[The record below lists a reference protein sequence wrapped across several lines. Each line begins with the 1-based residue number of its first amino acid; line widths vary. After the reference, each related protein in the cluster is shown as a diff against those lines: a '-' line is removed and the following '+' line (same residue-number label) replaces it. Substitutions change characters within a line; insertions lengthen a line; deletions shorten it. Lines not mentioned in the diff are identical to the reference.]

1 MTVDQKLSL
10 LRQKMKENDVDAL
23 IVPSSDSHQSEY
35 VAPYWQSRE
44 WISGFTGSAGTA
56 VITLDHAGVW
66 TDSRYYLQAEEEL
79 SDSEF
84 VLHKVINYS
93 PDFVAFLLDQLQE
106 GDTVACDGKV
116 FSKSEI
122 DAYQKSFGAQNIE
135 VNVSLDLVGMI
146 WEDRP
151 PLPQEP
157 IFSLDVKYAGK
168 SIVEKLEMVRLKMK
182 EHQADSYLLTAL
194 DDIAWLFNLR
204 GKDIA
209 YNPVFY
215 AFAIVEQDEAIL
227 FVDPVKISFELKQ
240 ELGASGVR
248 FVNYEGI
255 YDHLAL
261 MPQEY
266 CLMLSPSGV
275 NYYLYQQISCQ
286 VEEVEAYVTAFKA
299 IKNEVEIAHFRKV
312 MEKDAVALTR
322 VYRWLDDRLEA
333 GETVTEYALA
343 EKLAGFRSE
352 LPGYYGES
360 FGAIAGYRGN
370 GAIVHY
376 SPKKDASAVI
386 KKEGI
391 LLLDSGGQYEDGTTD
406 ITRTVAMGPVTREQ
420 QKHFT
425 LVLKGCIA
433 LDQLEFPEGTNGYQ
447 LDAFAR
453 QYLWK
458 YGLNYFHGTG
468 HGVGFFLNVHE
479 GPHGI
484 SFVYSSRSN
493 RPMQPGMVTSNEP
506 GFYLEGQYGIRVENL
521 ILTKVTRE
529 NEFGKFLGHET
540 LTLFPIDQAMI
551 DTDLLS
557 KEELVWLDN
566 YHQMVYDRVSPHLN
580 EDEKSW
586 LKEKCKAL
594 SRK

>member
-10 LRQKMKENDVDAL
+10 LRQKMQENKVDAI

-35 VAPYWQSRE
+35 VAPHWQSRE

-56 VITLDHAGVW
+56 VITMDHAGVW
-66 TDSRYYLQAEEEL
+66 TDSRYYLQAVEEL
-79 SDSEF
+79 ADSEF
-84 VLHKVINYS
+84 ELHKVINYT
-93 PDFVAFLLDQLQE
+93 PDFVEFLCKRLHD

-122 DAYQKSFGAQNIE
+122 DEYQKSFAAHNIG
-135 VNVSLDLVGMI
+135 VNVSLDLVDLI
-146 WEDRP
+146 WADRP
-151 PLPQEP
+151 PLPDEA
-157 IFSLDVKYAGK
+157 IFPLALKYAGK
-168 SIVEKLEMVRLKMK
+168 STVEKLDLVREKMK
-182 EHQADSYLLTAL
+182 EHGADSYLLTAL

-215 AFAIVEQDEAIL
+215 AFAIVEYDKVIL
-227 FVDPVKISFELKQ
+227 FVDPVKVNFELKK
-240 ELGASGVR
+240 ELRASGVR
-248 FVNYEGI
+248 FVSYEGI
-255 YDHLAL
+255 YDHLAS
-261 MPQEY
+261 MPVEN

-286 VEEVEAYVTAFKA
+286 VKEVEAYVTAFKA
-299 IKNEVEIAHFRKV
+299 IKNDVEIAHFRKV

-322 VYRWLDDRLEA
+322 LYRWLENQLET
-333 GETVTEYALA
+333 GEEVSEFGLA
-343 EKLAGFRSE
+343 EKLAAFRSE
-352 LPGYYGES
+352 LPAYYGES
-360 FGAIAGYRGN
+360 FGAIVGYQGN

-376 SPKKDASAVI
+376 SPKKSSSATI

-406 ITRTVAMGPVTREQ
+406 ITRTISLGPVTKEQ

-425 LVLKGCIA
+425 LVLKGHIA

-458 YGLNYFHGTG
+458 YGLNFFHGTG

-484 SFVYSSRSN
+484 SFVYSGRSN
-493 RPMQPGMVTSNEP
+493 RPMQAGMVTSNEP
-506 GFYLEGQYGIRVENL
+506 GFYLEGEYGIRVENL

-529 NEFGKFLGHET
+529 SEYGRFLGHET

-551 DTDLLS
+551 DTELLD
-557 KEELVWLDN
+557 KEDLVWLDT
-566 YHQMVYDRVSPHLN
+566 YHQMVFDRVSPHLD
-580 EDEKSW
+580 DEERSW
-586 LKEKCKAL
+586 LKEKCKPL
-594 SRK
+594 TRK

>member
-1 MTVDQKLSL
+1 
-10 LRQKMKENDVDAL
+10 
-23 IVPSSDSHQSEY
+23 
-35 VAPYWQSRE
+35 
-44 WISGFTGSAGTA
+44 
-56 VITLDHAGVW
+56 
-66 TDSRYYLQAEEEL
+66 
-79 SDSEF
+79 
-84 VLHKVINYS
+84 
-93 PDFVAFLLDQLQE
+93 
-106 GDTVACDGKV
+106 
-116 FSKSEI
+116 
-122 DAYQKSFGAQNIE
+122 
-135 VNVSLDLVGMI
+135 
-146 WEDRP
+146 
-151 PLPQEP
+151 
-157 IFSLDVKYAGK
+157 
-168 SIVEKLEMVRLKMK
+168 
-182 EHQADSYLLTAL
+182 
-194 DDIAWLFNLR
+194 
-204 GKDIA
+204 
-209 YNPVFY
+209 
-215 AFAIVEQDEAIL
+215 
-227 FVDPVKISFELKQ
+227 
-240 ELGASGVR
+240 
-248 FVNYEGI
+248 
-255 YDHLAL
+255 
-261 MPQEY
+261 
-266 CLMLSPSGV
+266 
-275 NYYLYQQISCQ
+275 
-286 VEEVEAYVTAFKA
+286 
-299 IKNEVEIAHFRKV
+299 VEIAHFRKV